1 MSSEKKKDNPLNF
14 DGLNSSFAE
23 IMKEIFKDEPDY
35 LSDDDIDKALGVSS
49 ESADTIFIG
58 EYYCETSRNRIIL
71 PIKNITV
78 WAIVESFEDDLCC
91 GSGKTRILLSNDI
104 SKLRIDNI
112 KIVES
117 GECVIDE
124 RGRWKLPDPVIQLL
138 DSERLILDGLF
149 TYAELMTC
157 EDFEISQAEMLER
170 LKRTDG
176 KI

>member
-1 MSSEKKKDNPLNF
+1 MSGNKKKDNPLNF
-14 DGLNSSFAE
+14 DGFNSSFAE

-35 LSDDDIDKALGVSS
+35 LSADDIDKALGVSS
-49 ESADTIFIG
+49 EPADPIFIG
-58 EYYCETSRNRIIL
+58 QYYCETSRNRIIL

-78 WAIVESFEDDLCC
+78 WAIVETFEDDLGS

-112 KIVES
+112 KIIES

-124 RGRWKLPDPVIQLL
+124 RGMWKLPEPVIQLL
-138 DSERLILDGLF
+138 DSDRLILDGLF
-149 TYAELMTC
+149 TYAELLSL
-157 EDFEISQAEMLER
+157 ENYEKAEVKLYER
-170 LKRTDG
+170 LHKTDD